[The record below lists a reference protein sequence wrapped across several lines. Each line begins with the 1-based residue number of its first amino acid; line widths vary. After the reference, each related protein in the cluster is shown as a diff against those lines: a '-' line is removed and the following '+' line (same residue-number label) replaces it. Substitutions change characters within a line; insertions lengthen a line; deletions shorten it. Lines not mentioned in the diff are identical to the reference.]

1 MVLGWAESRQVR
13 QSDFRQG
20 KTHDEGV
27 PYHSTALAKYSPT
40 VWEKELWSGSPSS
53 WLGLLAPKH
62 GWPHN
67 PDRHMQEGSHP
78 GPQKHL
84 RHNLLLLLPHC
95 RDLLWPPALLWL
107 LPFHQ
112 YLTGMSSLTPKLS
125 ASNVFCNKL
134 FPFLELMETPHEL
147 EGRSE
152 TMAGT
157 QLHEWTQS
165 LQGLGTQWLFCLN
178 RLLLYWGITNNENN
192 SNVWTH
198 PCHVLHMSS
207 STQSHLCFIVL
218 EMHWQD
224 MLSRWSIIWRWDWS
238 SPTWKALELTGN
250 HWWSSSRKSRLEQSQ
265 GVS

>member
-1 MVLGWAESRQVR
+1 MSSLTLPDKHFAFHEGQFIMVLGWAESRQVR

-53 WLGLLAPKH
+53 WLGLLTPKH
-62 GWPHN
+62 GWSHN

-78 GPQKHL
+78 APQKHL

-95 RDLLWPPALLWL
+95 RDPALASCPALASSFSPL
-107 LPFHQ
+107 SHRHLP
-112 YLTGMSSLTPKLS
+112 KWS

-134 FPFLELMETPHEL
+134 FPFLPKLMETPHEL

-157 QLHEWTQS
+157 QPHES
-165 LQGLGTQWLFCLN
+165 LQDLGTQWLFCLN
-178 RLLLYWGITNNENN
+178 QLLLYWGFTNNENS
-192 SNVWTH
+192 SNVGAH

-224 MLSRWSIIWRWDWS
+224 LPSRWSII
-238 SPTWKALELTGN
+238 
-250 HWWSSSRKSRLEQSQ
+250 
-265 GVS
+265 